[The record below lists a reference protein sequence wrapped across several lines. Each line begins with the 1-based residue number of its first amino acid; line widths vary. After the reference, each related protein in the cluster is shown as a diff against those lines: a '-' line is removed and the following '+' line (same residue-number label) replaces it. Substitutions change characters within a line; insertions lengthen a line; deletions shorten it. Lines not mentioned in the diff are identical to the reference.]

1 MENNL
6 QFIND
11 SWGYV
16 SKSVNLNNFTFS
28 CTLKGREVFHLKKKQ
43 KKKQMND
50 EKTGKIIYVEGKLKL
65 CELHNK
71 KVV

>member
-28 CTLKGREVFHLKKKQ
+28 CTLKGREVFHLKKK
-43 KKKQMND
+43 KQMTKKAFAL
-50 EKTGKIIYVEGKLKL
+50 ETRRKRGKSFM
-65 CELHNK
+65 
-71 KVV
+71 

>member
-11 SWGYV
+11 SWRYV

-43 KKKQMND
+43 KKKQMTKKAFAL
-50 EKTGKIIYVEGKLKL
+50 ETRRKRGKSFM
-65 CELHNK
+65 
-71 KVV
+71 

>member
-28 CTLKGREVFHLKKKQ
+28 CTLKGREVFHLKKK
-43 KKKQMND
+43 KKQMTKKAFAL
-50 EKTGKIIYVEGKLKL
+50 ETRRKRGKSFM
-65 CELHNK
+65 
-71 KVV
+71 

>member
-43 KKKQMND
+43 ITKKAFALETRRKR
-50 EKTGKIIYVEGKLKL
+50 GKSFM
-65 CELHNK
+65 
-71 KVV
+71 

>member
-43 KKKQMND
+43 KKKQMTKKHSPWKRGENG
-50 EKTGKIIYVEGKLKL
+50 ENHL
-65 CELHNK
+65 CRREIEI
-71 KVV
+71 V